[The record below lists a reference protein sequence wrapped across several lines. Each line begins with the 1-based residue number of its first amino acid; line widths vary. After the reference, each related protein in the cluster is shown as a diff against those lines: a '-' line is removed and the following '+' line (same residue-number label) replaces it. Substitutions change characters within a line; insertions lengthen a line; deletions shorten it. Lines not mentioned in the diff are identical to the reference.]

1 MGYFQTG
8 GAMKITETKNGYL
21 LCPVCGRP
29 TKTKVV
35 PGVTRLHRFPLFCK
49 WCKKETNIDYE

>member
-1 MGYFQTG
+1 
-8 GAMKITETKNGYL
+8 MKITETKNGYM

-49 WCKKETNIDYE
+49 WCKKESNIDYE